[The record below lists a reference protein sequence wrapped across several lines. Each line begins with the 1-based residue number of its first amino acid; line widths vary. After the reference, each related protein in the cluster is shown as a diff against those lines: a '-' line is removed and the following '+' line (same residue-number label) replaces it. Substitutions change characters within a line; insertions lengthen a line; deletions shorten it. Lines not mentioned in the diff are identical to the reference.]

1 MSGLTYMPK
10 DMNWVCEPCGEALEK
25 GRVELTYLGNS
36 FHVELPVC
44 PKCGAVYVFED
55 LATGRIAEVEHL
67 LEDK

>member
-1 MSGLTYMPK
+1 MSSLKFEPK
-10 DMNWVCEPCGEALEK
+10 DMNWVCEPCGQALEL

-44 PKCGAVYVFED
+44 AKCGAVYIYEE
-55 LATGRIAEVEHL
+55 LAMGRIFEVEQL